1 MLNFKKY
8 AFFFFFIFS
17 LTIAQAQTT
26 AQQYIELY
34 KDLAIEEMN
43 RTGIPASIT
52 LAQALLESNNGN
64 SKLAVQA
71 KNHFGIKCHSSWKG
85 KKIYKDDD
93 KKHECFRKYKHVLAS
108 YKDHSDFLTR
118 YKRYAFLF
126 QYKTTDY
133 KKWAKGLRK
142 AGYATN
148 PAYATRLIKII
159 EHYQL
164 YKYDQANFV
173 ASKEQVTKPKK
184 TKLKKK
190 HNYSKEEYAISL
202 DRKIYKN
209 NRVKYIIAKSKD
221 TYSKLTKEF
230 EMLPWEI
237 YKYNDAKKGDDL
249 HKGDIVY
256 LQPKRNKAAKGN
268 DYHIVKKGET
278 LRSIAQKYG
287 IKLRKLRK
295 KNHLKSTDTIKVG
308 DKLWLR
314 KKKK

>member
-1 MLNFKKY
+1 MLNKKHLLL
-8 AFFFFFIFS
+8 FLFIFS
-17 LTIAQAQTT
+17 FAFAHAQLT
-26 AQQYIELY
+26 AQKYIELY

-52 LAQALLESNNGN
+52 LAQALLESSNGN
-64 SKLAVQA
+64 SKLATQA

-118 YKRYAFLF
+118 YNRYAFLF

-133 KKWAKGLRK
+133 KKWAKGLKK

-148 PAYATRLIKII
+148 PAYATRLIKLI
-159 EHYQL
+159 ERYKL
-164 YKYDQANFV
+164 NKYDQGNLIADNP
-173 ASKEQVTKPKK
+173 SPKK
-184 TKLKKK
+184 KKRKIK

-202 DRKIYKN
+202 GRKIYKN
-209 NRVKYIIAKSKD
+209 NRIKYIIAKSKD
-221 TYSKLTKEF
+221 TYSKLSKEF

-237 YKYNDAKKGDDL
+237 YKYNDVKKGDDL
-249 HKGDIVY
+249 TKGTIVY
-256 LQPKRNKAAKGN
+256 LQPKRNKAAKNN
-268 DYHIVKKGET
+268 DYHIVKKGES
-278 LRSIAQKYG
+278 LHSISQKYG
-287 IKLRKLRK
+287 IKLRKLLK
-295 KNHLKSTDTIKVG
+295 KNRLKENATIHVG

-314 KKKK
+314 KRKKNT